1 MYVHNSDNSSIQNIT
16 SNTTNPPNNDFHD
29 FNFFAFFYM
38 LITLLVSNLSNST
51 IRGYRRSLPYLRI
64 NLILLLNCHLV
75 EIFNTFVTFA
85 VNKIFINIFSKLY
98 FLMIKNVKRFLKS
111 HPLWVFLYF

>member
-16 SNTTNPPNNDFHD
+16 SNTTNPPNNDFND

-51 IRGYRRSLPYLRI
+51 IRGYHRSLPYLRI

-85 VNKIFINIFSKLY
+85 VNKIFINIFFKLY